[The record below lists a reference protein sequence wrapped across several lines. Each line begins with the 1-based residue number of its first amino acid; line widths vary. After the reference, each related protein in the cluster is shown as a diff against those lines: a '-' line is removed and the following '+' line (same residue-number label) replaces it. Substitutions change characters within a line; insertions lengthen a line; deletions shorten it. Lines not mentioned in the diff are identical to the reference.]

1 MRSTVMTLVAV
12 AIAAAVLVAF
22 RALVFTLYTI
32 PDNSLAP
39 SLVAGDRVV
48 VNRWSYGLRVG
59 GKGLI
64 GYTRWLRQ
72 PVERGDFIAFNT
84 PVSAATFAAGGVMM
98 GRVVAVP
105 GDTVR
110 VSGRLYVVPR
120 GCQMC
125 TCTGAA
131 PYVVGAHANAGRL
144 LVPECNIIGRASW
157 VAYNFTQFQFDRNRW
172 FRTIR

>member
-1 MRSTVMTLVAV
+1 
-12 AIAAAVLVAF
+12 
-22 RALVFTLYTI
+22 
-32 PDNSLAP
+32 
-39 SLVAGDRVV
+39 
-48 VNRWSYGLRVG
+48 
-59 GKGLI
+59 
-64 GYTRWLRQ
+64 
-72 PVERGDFIAFNT
+72 
-84 PVSAATFAAGGVMM
+84 MM